1 MKRDRYELRLFVD
14 RQSTELFVN
23 DGDVSFTN
31 CVIPNEAYDSLSLSS
46 PGARVSGI
54 KVYRLE

>member
-1 MKRDRYELRLFVD
+1 MFI
-14 RQSTELFVN
+14 N

-31 CVIPNEAYDSLSLSS
+31 CVFPNEAYDSLSLSS
-46 PGARVSGI
+46 PDARVSEI